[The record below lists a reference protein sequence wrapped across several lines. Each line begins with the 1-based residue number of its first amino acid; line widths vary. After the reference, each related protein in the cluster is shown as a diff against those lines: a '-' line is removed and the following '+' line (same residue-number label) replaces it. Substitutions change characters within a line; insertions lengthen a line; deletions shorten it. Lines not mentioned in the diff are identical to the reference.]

1 MDESLRQLT
10 EAGYQVRPARFEDLP
25 QLVPMFNAAEAE
37 LNGAG
42 DWTVERY
49 RKEWQESGIDL
60 EASTRVVLAPDGSM
74 VGCVEL
80 WDNFNPPVAP
90 WIWGRVP
97 PQWKGRGIGSALLAW
112 ALATSKRAL
121 DRLPED
127 ARFAPHVAAPADHRP
142 SIEFFES
149 MGMTRAAIPG
159 A

>member
-1 MDESLRQLT
+1 MDESFRQLA

-60 EASTRVVLAPDGSM
+60 EASTRVVVAPDGSM

-80 WDNFNPPVAP
+80 WDHFNPPVGP
-90 WIWGRVP
+90 WIWGRVH
-97 PQWKGRGIGSALLAW
+97 PQWKGRAIGSALLAW
-112 ALATSKRAL
+112 ALATSKRASIGSL
-121 DRLPED
+121 RTCALPLTS
-127 ARFAPHVAAPADHRP
+127 PHRP
-142 SIEFFES
+142 TIDLASSSSKARE
-149 MGMTRAAIPG
+149 
-159 A
+159 